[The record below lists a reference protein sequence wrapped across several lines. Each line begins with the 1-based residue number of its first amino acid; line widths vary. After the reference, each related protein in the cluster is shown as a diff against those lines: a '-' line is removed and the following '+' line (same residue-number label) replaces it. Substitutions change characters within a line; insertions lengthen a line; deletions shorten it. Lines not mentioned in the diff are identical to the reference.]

1 MEKKLIVRIAEG
13 LGNQLFMYAH
23 AYSLSK
29 LINYKLYID
38 DESGF
43 IKTKEFR
50 NYYLNNFKVSA
61 EIINDDLKFNNFNKN
76 LKRKIL
82 KKTEF
87 IRSRKKFI
95 IEKKFMNKTTKY
107 EKIEPSALNDIVYVE
122 GHYESE
128 KYFLKFKSDLID
140 EFRFKNNLD
149 LSENYYFDIIK
160 KNKNNIIS
168 ICIRTNRFS
177 ERPGNQYDIYS
188 KNKSDQFVKDT
199 IDYVYRAID
208 FLKNKIQ
215 NPIYLIWSN
224 DFSNLKE
231 YFPNENFIFV
241 DNKVEKIITDFSLL
255 NECRNFIVGPTSFH
269 WWGAW
274 LNNNTNK
281 ICIRPS
287 NINPSKNK
295 DFWPTNWIEI

>member
-87 IRSRKKFI
+87 FRSRKKFI
-95 IEKKFMNKTTKY
+95 LEKKYMNKTTKY
-107 EKIEPSALNDIVYVE
+107 ERIEPTALNNIVYVE

-128 KYFLKFKSDLID
+128 KYFLKFKSELID
-140 EFRFKNNLD
+140 EFKFKNNLD

-177 ERPGNQYDIYS
+177 ERPGNQYNIYS
-188 KNKSDQFVKDT
+188 KNRSDQFVKDT
-199 IDYVYRAID
+199 IDYIYRAID

-274 LNNNTNK
+274 LNNENNK

-295 DFWPTNWIEI
+295 DFWPSNWIEI

>member
-87 IRSRKKFI
+87 IRSKKKFI
-95 IEKKFMNKTTKY
+95 LEKKYMNKKTKY
-107 EKIEPSALNDIVYVE
+107 EKIEPTVLDDIVYVE

-128 KYFLKFKSDLID
+128 KYFLKFKSELID

-177 ERPGNQYDIYS
+177 ERPGNQYNIYS
-188 KNKSDQFVKDT
+188 KNRSDQFVKDT
-199 IDYVYRAID
+199 IDYIYRAID

-274 LNNNTNK
+274 LNNDTNK

-295 DFWPTNWIEI
+295 DFWPSNWIEI

>member
-87 IRSRKKFI
+87 FRSRKKFI
-95 IEKKFMNKTTKY
+95 LEKKYMNKTTKY
-107 EKIEPSALNDIVYVE
+107 ERIEPKALNNIVYVE

-128 KYFLKFKSDLID
+128 KYFLKFKSELID
-140 EFRFKNNLD
+140 EFKFKNNLD

-177 ERPGNQYDIYS
+177 ERPGNQYNIYS
-188 KNKSDQFVKDT
+188 KNRSDQFVKDT
-199 IDYVYRAID
+199 IDYIYRAID

-274 LNNNTNK
+274 LNNENNK

-295 DFWPTNWIEI
+295 DFWPSNWIEI

>member
-23 AYSLSK
+23 AYALSK
-29 LINYKLYID
+29 LIDYKLYID

-61 EIINDDLKFNNFNKN
+61 EIVNDDLKFNDFNKN

-87 IRSRKKFI
+87 IRSKKKFI
-95 IEKKFMNKTTKY
+95 LEKKYMNKTTKY
-107 EKIEPSALNDIVYVE
+107 EKIKPSALNDIVYVE

-128 KYFLKFKSDLID
+128 KYFLKFKSELID

-177 ERPGNQYDIYS
+177 ERPGNQYNIYS

-199 IDYVYRAID
+199 IDYIYRAID

-274 LNNNTNK
+274 LNNDTNK

-295 DFWPTNWIEI
+295 DFWPSNWIEI

>member
-87 IRSRKKFI
+87 FRSRKKFI
-95 IEKKFMNKTTKY
+95 LEKKYMNKTTKY
-107 EKIEPSALNDIVYVE
+107 EKIEPTALNDIVYVE

-128 KYFLKFKSDLID
+128 KYFLKFKSELID

-177 ERPGNQYDIYS
+177 ERPGNQYNIYS
-188 KNKSDQFVKDT
+188 KNRSDQFVKDT
-199 IDYVYRAID
+199 IDYIYRAID

-274 LNNNTNK
+274 LNNDTNK

-295 DFWPTNWIEI
+295 DFWPSNWIEI

>member
-274 LNNNTNK
+274 LNNDTNK

>member
-13 LGNQLFMYAH
+13 LGNQFFMYAN
-23 AYSLSK
+23 AFSVSK
-29 LINYKLYID
+29 LINYKLFID

-43 IKTKEFR
+43 IKTKKFR

-61 EIINDDLKFNNFNKN
+61 DIINNDLKFNNFNKN

-87 IRSRKKFI
+87 MRSRKKFI
-95 IEKKFMNKTTKY
+95 LEKKYINKATKY
-107 EKIEPSALNDIVYVE
+107 EKIEHSTLNDIVHIE

-128 KYFLKFKSDLID
+128 KYFLKFKSELIN
-140 EFRFKNNLD
+140 EFKFKNKLNLLD
-149 LSENYYFDIIK
+149 NYYFNIIQ
-160 KNKNNIIS
+160 KNRSNIIS
-168 ICIRTNRFS
+168 VCIRTNRFS
-177 ERPGNQYDIYS
+177 ERPGNQFNTYS
-188 KNKSDQFVKDT
+188 KIKSDQFVKDT
-199 IDYVYRAID
+199 IDYIYRAID

-231 YFPNENFIFV
+231 YFPDENFIFV
-241 DNKVEKIITDFSLL
+241 DNKTEKMITDFSLL
-255 NECRNFIVGPTSFH
+255 NECNNFIVGPTSFH

-274 LNNNTNK
+274 LNNNADK

-295 DFWPTNWIEI
+295 DFWPSNWIEI

>member
-29 LINYKLYID
+29 LIDYKLYID

-87 IRSRKKFI
+87 IRSKKKFI
-95 IEKKFMNKTTKY
+95 LEKKYMNKTTKY
-107 EKIEPSALNDIVYVE
+107 EKIEPTVLDDIVYVE

-128 KYFLKFKSDLID
+128 KYFLKFKSELID

-177 ERPGNQYDIYS
+177 ERPGNQYNIYS

-199 IDYVYRAID
+199 IDYIYRAID

-274 LNNNTNK
+274 LNNDNNK

-295 DFWPTNWIEI
+295 DFWPSNWIEI

>member
-87 IRSRKKFI
+87 FRSRKKFI
-95 IEKKFMNKTTKY
+95 LEKKYMNKTTKY
-107 EKIEPSALNDIVYVE
+107 EKNEPTALNDIVYVE

-128 KYFLKFKSDLID
+128 KYFLKFKSELID
-140 EFRFKNNLD
+140 EFKFKNNLD

-177 ERPGNQYDIYS
+177 ERPGNQYNTYS

-199 IDYVYRAID
+199 IDYIYRAID

-224 DFSNLKE
+224 DFSNLNE

-241 DNKVEKIITDFSLL
+241 DNKIEKIITDFSLL

-274 LNNNTNK
+274 LNNENNK

-295 DFWPTNWIEI
+295 DFWPSNWIEI

>member
-87 IRSRKKFI
+87 IRSKKKFI
-95 IEKKFMNKTTKY
+95 LEKKYMNKTTKY

-128 KYFLKFKSDLID
+128 KYFLKFKSELID

-177 ERPGNQYDIYS
+177 ERPGNQYNIYS
-188 KNKSDQFVKDT
+188 KNRSDQFVKDT
-199 IDYVYRAID
+199 IDYIYRAID

-231 YFPNENFIFV
+231 YFPNKNFVFV

-274 LNNNTNK
+274 LNNENNK

-295 DFWPTNWIEI
+295 DFWPSNWIEI

>member
-50 NYYLNNFKVSA
+50 NYYLNNFKVTA
-61 EIINDDLKFNNFNKN
+61 DIINDDLKFNNFNKN

-87 IRSRKKFI
+87 FRSRKKFI
-95 IEKKFMNKTTKY
+95 LEKKYMNKTTKY
-107 EKIEPSALNDIVYVE
+107 ERIEPTALNNIVYVE

-128 KYFLKFKSDLID
+128 KYFLKFKSELID
-140 EFRFKNNLD
+140 EFKFKNNLD

-177 ERPGNQYDIYS
+177 ERPGNQYNIYS
-188 KNKSDQFVKDT
+188 KNRSDQFVKDT
-199 IDYVYRAID
+199 IDYIYRAID

-274 LNNNTNK
+274 LNNNINK

-295 DFWPTNWIEI
+295 DFWPSNWIEI

>member
-29 LINYKLYID
+29 LIDYKLYID

-61 EIINDDLKFNNFNKN
+61 EIVNDDLKFNDFNKN

-87 IRSRKKFI
+87 IRSKKKFI
-95 IEKKFMNKTTKY
+95 LEKKYMNKTTKY
-107 EKIEPSALNDIVYVE
+107 EKIEPTVLDNIVYVE

-128 KYFLKFKSDLID
+128 KYFLKFKSELID

-177 ERPGNQYDIYS
+177 ERPGNQYNIYS
-188 KNKSDQFVKDT
+188 KNRSDQFVKDT
-199 IDYVYRAID
+199 IDYIYRAID

-274 LNNNTNK
+274 LNNENNK

-295 DFWPTNWIEI
+295 DFWPSNWIEI

>member
-50 NYYLNNFKVSA
+50 NYYLNNFKISA

-87 IRSRKKFI
+87 IRSKKKFI
-95 IEKKFMNKTTKY
+95 LEKKYINKTTKY
-107 EKIEPSALNDIVYVE
+107 EKIEPTSLNDIVYVE

-128 KYFLKFKSDLID
+128 KYFLKFKSELID
-140 EFRFKNNLD
+140 EFKFKNNLD

-177 ERPGNQYDIYS
+177 ERPGNQYNIYS
-188 KNKSDQFVKDT
+188 KNRSDQFVKDT
-199 IDYVYRAID
+199 IDYIYRAID

-231 YFPNENFIFV
+231 YFPNKNFIFV
-241 DNKVEKIITDFSLL
+241 ENKVEKIITDFSLL

-274 LNNNTNK
+274 LNNDTNK

-295 DFWPTNWIEI
+295 DFWPSNWIEI

>member
-1 MEKKLIVRIAEG
+1 
-13 LGNQLFMYAH
+13 
-23 AYSLSK
+23 
-29 LINYKLYID
+29 
-38 DESGF
+38 
-43 IKTKEFR
+43 
-50 NYYLNNFKVSA
+50 
-61 EIINDDLKFNNFNKN
+61 
-76 LKRKIL
+76 
-82 KKTEF
+82 
-87 IRSRKKFI
+87 
-95 IEKKFMNKTTKY
+95 MNKTTKY
-107 EKIEPSALNDIVYVE
+107 EKIKPSALNDIVYVE

-128 KYFLKFKSDLID
+128 KYFLKFKSELID

-177 ERPGNQYDIYS
+177 ERPGNQYNIYS

-199 IDYVYRAID
+199 IDYIYRAID

-274 LNNNTNK
+274 LNNDTNK

-295 DFWPTNWIEI
+295 DFWPSNWIEI

>member
-23 AYSLSK
+23 AYSLAK

-50 NYYLNNFKVSA
+50 NYYLNNFKVTA
-61 EIINDDLKFNNFNKN
+61 DIINDDLKFNNFNKN

-87 IRSRKKFI
+87 FRSRKKFI
-95 IEKKFMNKTTKY
+95 LEKKYMNKTTKY
-107 EKIEPSALNDIVYVE
+107 ERIEPTALNDIVYVE

-128 KYFLKFKSDLID
+128 KYFLKFKSELIN
-140 EFRFKNNLD
+140 EFKFKNNLD

-177 ERPGNQYDIYS
+177 ERPGNQYNIYS
-188 KNKSDQFVKDT
+188 KNRSDQFVKDT
-199 IDYVYRAID
+199 IDYIYRAID

-274 LNNNTNK
+274 LNNENNK

-295 DFWPTNWIEI
+295 DFWPSNWIEI

>member
-87 IRSRKKFI
+87 FRSRKKFI
-95 IEKKFMNKTTKY
+95 LEKKYMNKTTKY
-107 EKIEPSALNDIVYVE
+107 ERIEPTALNDIVYVE

-128 KYFLKFKSDLID
+128 KYFLKFKSELID
-140 EFRFKNNLD
+140 EFKFKNNLD

-177 ERPGNQYDIYS
+177 ERPGNQYNIYS
-188 KNKSDQFVKDT
+188 KNRSDQFVKDT
-199 IDYVYRAID
+199 IDYIYRAID

-274 LNNNTNK
+274 LNNENNK

-295 DFWPTNWIEI
+295 DFWPSNWIEI

>member
-87 IRSRKKFI
+87 FRSRKKFI
-95 IEKKFMNKTTKY
+95 LEKKYMNKTTKY
-107 EKIEPSALNDIVYVE
+107 ERIEPTALNNIVYVE

-128 KYFLKFKSDLID
+128 KYFLKFKSELID
-140 EFRFKNNLD
+140 EFKFKNNLD

-177 ERPGNQYDIYS
+177 ERPGNQYNIYS
-188 KNKSDQFVKDT
+188 KKRSDQFVKDT
-199 IDYVYRAID
+199 IDYIYRAID

-274 LNNNTNK
+274 LNNENNK

-295 DFWPTNWIEI
+295 DFWPSNWIEI

>member
-61 EIINDDLKFNNFNKN
+61 EIVNDDLKFNDFNKN

-87 IRSRKKFI
+87 IRSKKKFI
-95 IEKKFMNKTTKY
+95 LEKKYMNKTTKY
-107 EKIEPSALNDIVYVE
+107 EKIEPTVLDNIVYVE

-128 KYFLKFKSDLID
+128 KYFLKFKSELID

-177 ERPGNQYDIYS
+177 ERPGNQYNIYS
-188 KNKSDQFVKDT
+188 KNRSDQFVKDT
-199 IDYVYRAID
+199 IDYIYRAID

-274 LNNNTNK
+274 LNNENNK

-295 DFWPTNWIEI
+295 DFWPSNWIEI

>member
-50 NYYLNNFKVSA
+50 NYYLNNFKVTA
-61 EIINDDLKFNNFNKN
+61 DIINDDLKFNNFNKN

-82 KKTEF
+82 KKIEF
-87 IRSRKKFI
+87 IRSKKRFI
-95 IEKKFMNKTTKY
+95 LEKKYMNKTTKY
-107 EKIEPSALNDIVYVE
+107 EKIEPTALNDIVYVE

-128 KYFLKFKSDLID
+128 KYFLKFKSELID
-140 EFRFKNNLD
+140 EFKFKNNLD

-177 ERPGNQYDIYS
+177 ERPGNQHNIYS
-188 KNKSDQFVKDT
+188 KNRSDQFVKDT
-199 IDYVYRAID
+199 IDYIYRAID

-274 LNNNTNK
+274 LNNENNK

-295 DFWPTNWIEI
+295 DFWPSNWIEI